1 VALWNIR
8 FSLEG
13 QIDEM
18 SFLLCSLFSHYNR
31 KYCFFRRTG
40 SDIYAF
46 DDLFPKRDW
55 HHAVVPSNA
64 AIVLRERLSLA
75 YPFASAIE
83 VQRKLYK
90 KVCIYEGMPLSEK
103 G

>member
-1 VALWNIR
+1 MI
-8 FSLEG
+8 SKIHSG
-13 QIDEM
+13 IK
-18 SFLLCSLFSHYNR
+18 C
-31 KYCFFRRTG
+31 CFFRRTG

-64 AIVLRERLSLA
+64 AIVLRERLSSA
-75 YPFASAIE
+75 YPFVGATDAL
-83 VQRKLYK
+83 RKLYK

-103 G
+103 GEYYIRI